1 MSQSASEGVGR
12 VWGTAE
18 VGVIVATRGGGGG
31 GEEKEGEVVFV
42 VGVVG
47 VVVGGDGDVIV

>member
-12 VWGTAE
+12 VWGSAE